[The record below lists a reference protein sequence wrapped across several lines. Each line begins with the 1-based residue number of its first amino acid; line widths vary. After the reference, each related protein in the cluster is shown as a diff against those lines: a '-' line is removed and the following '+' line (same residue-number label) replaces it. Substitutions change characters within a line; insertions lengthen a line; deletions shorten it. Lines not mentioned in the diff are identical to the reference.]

1 MKPKQTNLSQYM
13 NFTKKNKLLH
23 KSKFKTVIPNYIDS
37 FSNKYPNYLQ
47 SSLNDDIFLL
57 KRKLKGYSKIHS
69 HSSNNTNKNME
80 QNKNNKMPITSYIN
94 SISPINN
101 YLMKKKKESN
111 YDNNNY
117 LNKSSKNHLM
127 LTSINN
133 SSIIYSAKEKE
144 KGMSYSINN
153 ISNYQSNNNVNN
165 LYSNH
170 INKKNSGKNSNNSFQ
185 KKNSVENDLDIFNQK
200 NFGVGGINANNGIGN
215 ANVNGNICGNGINSN
230 NDNTNKY
237 ENNIIKKHMKDK
249 KYSITSVNS
258 RKNSIDKDK
267 EELDIVKK
275 LNKLNFNGLF
285 NNNYNNKRIVY
296 SSKISTNNSNSNN
309 NNSNLNDHNIN
320 NNINN
325 QNNNNNQIN
334 KNLFIGDFFN
344 LKKKGK
350 NFLENYLKAPQSS
363 NNRKTKKDMSIINSS
378 NNSNNHFKV
387 LSNIN
392 LNSNS
397 ITNNTISQNNNFP
410 PPSTGYSPNNNKFFK
425 TAKISPRTSFPKKK
439 QDFVQSHRINIKNK
453 LQGNILAFYN
463 NYKNNNNFNGNNNG
477 SMYGNSYNMDN
488 NINYK
493 NGKLIGQLKK
503 GKKNNMSVNMNITYN
518 NKNFNMSNFK
528 INTSNKNKSML
539 NNFNKCSSLNKVK
552 NNNFIENYNNNN
564 NSNYN
569 NCFIN
574 KKEIITNNGNNII
587 NNCEININNI
597 NYNNYNPNI
606 IPNSNKIISEKLYH
620 LFNKKN
626 LIDMPNNNKINKLF
640 TQNHK
645 ELMQIKKNKNKN
657 FTSNNSPINHI
668 NAINNSNINNSI
680 NNKSKNNSKNNSIS
694 LSKVNNNPLMNYY
707 NNSSLNNIHKNTNSN
722 SNNNNNYIYKN
733 NLNKSNQIKKLILKP
748 KDNTNPNTNNNSKD
762 NININKLL
770 IKDENINL
778 KNLNNLSKKKEK
790 KENIIEEYNHIN
802 YNHNNKE
809 KNKTNVNLENKISE
823 ILELKHNL
831 QKNNSENA
839 VFNPKNSFKNKEKE
853 KDKDKNND
861 KLKDKKNIKYIDKDK
876 NKNKNIDDIY
886 QNQNTISKM
895 SSTTLDSN
903 YYMEKCNSLSK
914 YIKEYY
920 KKYDK
925 YPNTDLNFYLYGRL
939 IGQGAFGKVNIGL
952 NILTGRVVAIKS
964 FNKKT
969 LNKNGDNMK
978 KILYE
983 TNLMKKLNHPNVT
996 KILEMFEDDEYILI
1010 AMEYI
1015 NGGNLFSFVKKR
1027 RKLSEK
1033 TAKFLFRQIILGIK
1047 HIHSQKI
1054 VHRDIKLE
1062 NILIDLNNN
1071 IKICDFGI
1079 GRILNSRKQMLHD
1092 KCGTPMYMA
1101 PEILL
1106 SSKTKGYE
1114 GFPVDIW
1121 SSGIS
1126 LYIMLSGTL
1135 PFNLKNNESSSM
1147 DEENNNNIELQYSII
1162 NKEPKK
1168 IEKISD
1174 EAKDLLK
1181 GLLNKNPNKRLTI
1194 EQILNH
1200 PWLKCDEKN
1209 LKNKKYHLFTKAE
1222 MIMLSKTYIDYRN
1235 GLIEDL
1241 KENFTI
1247 SNLIIEKN
1255 NKKGENKIKNIT
1267 TKSSLLAP
1275 YNTLI
1280 QDNESILEEESQDSF
1295 DDLNNPN
1302 INLENDIIIYN
1313 NKVKEYN
1320 LNYEL
1325 NNNGECDNGML
1336 INTKTGTISSSAAN
1350 NSNIKNESQ
1359 LTSRSRRRNDE
1370 NDDIE
1375 DDFNENEEQE
1385 EEQEKKIEK
1394 ILEEIEKIGYDK
1406 EYVLN
1411 CVNKNILCHAST
1423 VFYLMLNYK
1432 NI

>member
-13 NFTKKNKLLH
+13 NFTKKNKLIN
-23 KSKFKTVIPNYIDS
+23 KNKFKTVIPNYIDS

-80 QNKNNKMPITSYIN
+80 QNKNINNKMPISSSYIN

-101 YLMKKKKESN
+101 YLMKKKNNIN
-111 YDNNNY
+111 YDNY
-117 LNKSSKNHLM
+117 YINKSTKNHLM

-133 SSIIYSAKEKE
+133 SSIIYSNKE
-144 KGMSYSINN
+144 KGLSYSINN
-153 ISNYQSNNNVNN
+153 ISNYQSNNNKTNN
-165 LYSNH
+165 LYNQ
-170 INKKNSGKNSNNSFQ
+170 NLDKKTIVKNNNNSFQ
-185 KKNSVENDLDIFNQK
+185 KKNSIESEIYNQK
-200 NFGVGGINANNGIGN
+200 KNNN
-215 ANVNGNICGNGINSN
+215 NVNINN
-230 NDNTNKY
+230 NLL
-237 ENNIIKKHMKDK
+237 ENNLIKNNIKDK
-249 KYSITSVNS
+249 KYSITSINS
-258 RKNSIDKDK
+258 RKNSVDKDK

-285 NNNYNNKRIVY
+285 NNNCNNKRIIY

-309 NNSNLNDHNIN
+309 NSNLNENYI
-320 NNINN
+320 
-325 QNNNNNQIN
+325 NNNNNKNNNNMN

-350 NFLENYLKAPQSS
+350 LLNNFLESYLKAPQSS
-363 NNRKTKKDMSIINSS
+363 NNRKVKKDMNIIS
-378 NNSNNHFKV
+378 NNSNNNSNNHLKV
-387 LSNIN
+387 LSNANI
-392 LNSNS
+392 NSNS
-397 ITNNTISQNNNFP
+397 ITKNTTSQNNNFP
-410 PPSTGYSPNNNKFFK
+410 SSGYSPNGNKFFK
-425 TAKISPRTSFPKKK
+425 TAKVSPRTSFPNKK

-463 NYKNNNNFNGNNNG
+463 NYKNNNNENANNG
-477 SMYGNSYNMDN
+477 SMYGNSYNMENKN
-488 NINYK
+488 NNQ
-493 NGKLIGQLKK
+493 NNNKLIGYIKK
-503 GKKNNMSVNMNITYN
+503 AKKNNMSVNMNITYN

-528 INTSNKNKSML
+528 MNTSNKNKSML

-552 NNNFIENYNNNN
+552 NNNYIENYNF
-564 NSNYN
+564 NYN
-569 NCFIN
+569 NSFIN
-574 KKEIITNNGNNII
+574 KKEINSNAKNNKNENHIISGNNII

-597 NYNNYNPNI
+597 NYNNFNANI
-606 IPNSNKIISEKLYH
+606 IPNSNKIISEKIYH
-620 LFNKKN
+620 LFNKKD
-626 LIDMPNNNKINKLF
+626 LIDMPNNKINKIF
-640 TQNHK
+640 SQDHK
-645 ELMQIKKNKNKN
+645 DLIQIKKNKNKN
-657 FTSNNSPINHI
+657 FTSNNSPINH
-668 NAINNSNINNSI
+668 SI
-680 NNKSKNNSKNNSIS
+680 NNNKEIRQKVKNSNHTKNNSS
-694 LSKVNNNPLMNYY
+694 SKINNNLIINYY
-707 NNSSLNNIHKNTNSN
+707 NNI
-722 SNNNNNYIYKN
+722 SNNNKNPSQNNLENNKNYINKN
-733 NLNKSNQIKKLILKP
+733 NSNKLKKLMLKS
-748 KDNTNPNTNNNSKD
+748 KDNTNNNSKD
-762 NININKLL
+762 NLNINKII
-770 IKDENINL
+770 IKEENMNQ
-778 KNLNNLSKKKEK
+778 K
-790 KENIIEEYNHIN
+790 KENRIEEYNCKN
-802 YNHNNKE
+802 KKKE
-809 KNKTNVNLENKISE
+809 KNKTNINLEYKISE

-831 QKNNSENA
+831 QKNNSENMVYSPNIA
-839 VFNPKNSFKNKEKE
+839 NKIIKEKE
-853 KDKDKNND
+853 KED
-861 KLKDKKNIKYIDKDK
+861 Y
-876 NKNKNIDDIY
+876 
-886 QNQNTISKM
+886 QNTISKM

-903 YYMEKCNSLSK
+903 YYMEKCNYLSK
-914 YIKEYY
+914 YIKDYY
-920 KKYDK
+920 KKNNK
-925 YPNTDLNFYLYGRL
+925 YPSTDLNFYLYGRL

-969 LNKNGDNMK
+969 LNKHGDNMK

-983 TNLMKKLNHPNVT
+983 TNLMKKLNHPNIT

-1079 GRILNSRKQMLHD
+1079 GRILSSKKQILHD

-1106 SSKTKGYE
+1106 SSKNKGYE

-1135 PFNLKNNESSSM
+1135 PFNLKNNDSSSI

-1174 EAKDLLK
+1174 EARDLLK
-1181 GLLNKNPNKRLTI
+1181 GLLNKNPNKRLNI

-1200 PWLKCDEKN
+1200 PWLKSEEKN
-1209 LKNKKYHLFTKAE
+1209 NKNKKHHLFTKAE

-1247 SNLIIEKN
+1247 SNLKIEKN
-1255 NKKGENKIKNIT
+1255 NKNGEKKIKNIT

-1280 QDNESILEEESQDSF
+1280 QDNDSIFEIEVQNSF

-1313 NKVKEYN
+1313 NKVKEFN

-1336 INTKTGTISSSAAN
+1336 INTKTGTISSSAVN

-1359 LTSRSRRRNDE
+1359 LTSRSRRRNEGEDN
-1370 NDDIE
+1370 NDF
-1375 DDFNENEEQE
+1375 DDDLNENEEQE
-1385 EEQEKKIEK
+1385 ENEKKISK
-1394 ILEEIEKIGYDK
+1394 ILDEIEKLGYDK
-1406 EYVLN
+1406 EYVSN
-1411 CVNKNILCHAST
+1411 CVNNNILCHASAI
-1423 VFYLMLNYK
+1423 FYLMLNYK

>member
-1 MKPKQTNLSQYM
+1 M
-13 NFTKKNKLLH
+13 
-23 KSKFKTVIPNYIDS
+23 
-37 FSNKYPNYLQ
+37 
-47 SSLNDDIFLL
+47 
-57 KRKLKGYSKIHS
+57 
-69 HSSNNTNKNME
+69 
-80 QNKNNKMPITSYIN
+80 
-94 SISPINN
+94 
-101 YLMKKKKESN
+101 
-111 YDNNNY
+111 
-117 LNKSSKNHLM
+117 
-127 LTSINN
+127 
-133 SSIIYSAKEKE
+133 
-144 KGMSYSINN
+144 
-153 ISNYQSNNNVNN
+153 
-165 LYSNH
+165 
-170 INKKNSGKNSNNSFQ
+170 
-185 KKNSVENDLDIFNQK
+185 
-200 NFGVGGINANNGIGN
+200 
-215 ANVNGNICGNGINSN
+215 
-230 NDNTNKY
+230 
-237 ENNIIKKHMKDK
+237 
-249 KYSITSVNS
+249 
-258 RKNSIDKDK
+258 
-267 EELDIVKK
+267 
-275 LNKLNFNGLF
+275 
-285 NNNYNNKRIVY
+285 
-296 SSKISTNNSNSNN
+296 STNNSNSNN
-309 NNSNLNDHNIN
+309 NSNLNEHN

-325 QNNNNNQIN
+325 INNNKKNNPMN
-334 KNLFIGDFFN
+334 KNLIIGDFFN

-350 NFLENYLKAPQSS
+350 LLTNFLESYLKAPQSS
-363 NNRKTKKDMSIINSS
+363 NNRKLKKEMNIIN

-387 LSNIN
+387 LSNTN
-392 LNSNS
+392 NNVNS
-397 ITNNTISQNNNFP
+397 ITSNTISQNNNF
-410 PPSTGYSPNNNKFFK
+410 SSGYSPNGNQFFK

-439 QDFVQSHRINIKNK
+439 QDFVQSHRVNIKNK
-453 LQGNILAFYN
+453 LQGNILEFYN
-463 NYKNNNNFNGNNNG
+463 NYKNNNINNNMNNG
-477 SMYGNSYNMDN
+477 SLYGNSYNVES
-488 NINYK
+488 NINYPNNSK
-493 NGKLIGQLKK
+493 ILGQLKK

-552 NNNFIENYNNNN
+552 HNNYIENYNYNYNNNGNLNN
-564 NSNYN
+564 NSFNKKKESNISINNNKQYN
-569 NCFIN
+569 NENQVIH
-574 KKEIITNNGNNII
+574 GNNII

-606 IPNSNKIISEKLYH
+606 IPNSNKLISEKIFN
-620 LFNKKN
+620 LFNKKA
-626 LIDMPNNNKINKLF
+626 LIDMPNNKINKIF

-645 ELMQIKKNKNKN
+645 NIIQIKKNKN
-657 FTSNNSPINHI
+657 FTSNNSPINNNI
-668 NAINNSNINNSI
+668 NKDEIRMKMKNINN
-680 NNKSKNNSKNNSIS
+680 NKNDSS
-694 LSKVNNNPLMNYY
+694 SKVNNNPLINYY
-707 NNSSLNNIHKNTNSN
+707 NNNNYNNSSQNNINNKNINL
-722 SNNNNNYIYKN
+722 N
-733 NLNKSNQIKKLILKP
+733 NLNKNQIKRLILKS
-748 KDNTNPNTNNNSKD
+748 KDHTNNDKSKD

-770 IKDENINL
+770 IKEDDL
-778 KNLNNLSKKKEK
+778 YLNKKMHK
-790 KENIIEEYNHIN
+790 KENKNDNKKENKIEEYIFI
-802 YNHNNKE
+802 HNNRE
-809 KNKTNVNLENKISE
+809 KNKTNINLEKQLLE
-823 ILELKHNL
+823 IVELKHNL
-831 QKNNSENA
+831 QKNNSDNI
-839 VFNPKNSFKNKEKE
+839 VVSPKNEYKTKNKKNKEK
-853 KDKDKNND
+853 KN
-861 KLKDKKNIKYIDKDK
+861 
-876 NKNKNIDDIY
+876 
-886 QNQNTISKM
+886 QNQDQNTISKM

-914 YIKEYY
+914 YIKDYY
-920 KKYDK
+920 KKNNK

-964 FNKKT
+964 FNKKNV
-969 LNKNGDNMK
+969 NKNGDNMK

-983 TNLMKKLNHPNVT
+983 TNLMKKLNHPNIT

-1033 TAKFLFRQIILGIK
+1033 TAKFLFKQIILGIK

-1079 GRILNSRKQMLHD
+1079 GRILSSSKQMLHD

-1106 SSKTKGYE
+1106 SSKSKGYE

-1121 SSGIS
+1121 SAGIS

-1135 PFNLKNNESSSM
+1135 PFNLKNNESSSI

-1174 EAKDLLK
+1174 EARDLLK
-1181 GLLNKNPNKRLTI
+1181 GLLNKNPHKRLTI

-1200 PWLKCDEKN
+1200 PWMQNDEKN
-1209 LKNKKYHLFTKAE
+1209 IKNKKYHLFTKAE

-1241 KENFTI
+1241 KENFSI
-1247 SNLIIEKN
+1247 SNLKMEKD
-1255 NKKGENKIKNIT
+1255 NKKGEKIYINIT

-1280 QDNESILEEESQDSF
+1280 QDNESILDSEMQDSF

-1302 INLENDIIIYN
+1302 INLENDIFIYN

-1336 INTKTGTISSSAAN
+1336 INTKTLSSSAVN
-1350 NSNIKNESQ
+1350 NSNIKNDSQ
-1359 LTSRSRRRNDE
+1359 LTSRSRQRNENDE
-1370 NDDIE
+1370 NYLD
-1375 DDFNENEEQE
+1375 DDFNENEE
-1385 EEQEKKIEK
+1385 EEQEKKISK
-1394 ILEEIEKIGYDK
+1394 ILNEIEKIGYDK

-1411 CVNKNILCHAST
+1411 CVNNNILCHAST
-1423 VFYLMLNYK
+1423 VYYLMLNYK

>member
-1 MKPKQTNLSQYM
+1 MKSKQTNLSQYM
-13 NFTKKNKLLH
+13 NLTKKNKFLH
-23 KSKFKTVIPNYIDS
+23 KGKYKTVIPNYIDS

-69 HSSNNTNKNME
+69 HSSNTTNKNME
-80 QNKNNKMPITSYIN
+80 QNKINKMPITSYIN

-101 YLMKKKKESN
+101 YLMKKKKENN

-117 LNKSSKNHLM
+117 NNIDKSSKNHLM

-133 SSIIYSAKEKE
+133 SSIIYSAKEK
-144 KGMSYSINN
+144 GLSYSINN
-153 ISNYQSNNNVNN
+153 ISNYQSNNNGNV
-165 LYSNH
+165 YSNH
-170 INKKNSGKNSNNSFQ
+170 LHKKSFGKNNNNSFQ
-185 KKNSVENDLDIFNQK
+185 KKNSMENDMEIYNQK
-200 NFGVGGINANNGIGN
+200 NIGPGNNG
-215 ANVNGNICGNGINSN
+215 NGNIVNINN
-230 NDNTNKY
+230 Y
-237 ENNIIKKHMKDK
+237 ENNLVKKNIKDK

-258 RKNSIDKDK
+258 RKNSIDRDK

-309 NNSNLNDHNIN
+309 NSNLIEHNIN
-320 NNINN
+320 NN
-325 QNNNNNQIN
+325 NNNNINNLNNNNHKNNNINSNQLN
-334 KNLFIGDFFN
+334 KNLFFGDCFN

-350 NFLENYLKAPQSS
+350 FLNNFLESYLKDPQST
-363 NNRKTKKDMSIINSS
+363 NNRKAKKEMNIINNS
-378 NNSNNHFKV
+378 NNSNSHFKV
-387 LSNIN
+387 LSNSN

-397 ITNNTISQNNNFP
+397 IANNTISQNNNFP
-410 PPSTGYSPNNNKFFK
+410 PTSTGYSPNANKFFK

-477 SMYGNSYNMDN
+477 SMYGNSYNNEN
-488 NINYK
+488 NNNNNYK

-503 GKKNNMSVNMNITYN
+503 SKKNNMSVNMNITYN

-528 INTSNKNKSML
+528 ISANNKNKSML

-552 NNNFIENYNNNN
+552 QNNYIDNYSYNN
-564 NSNYN
+564 NSNVNYN
-569 NCFIN
+569 NSYIN
-574 KKEIITNNGNNII
+574 KKEIISKNGNNII

-606 IPNSNKIISEKLYH
+606 PNSNKIISEKIYH

-626 LIDMPNNNKINKLF
+626 LIEIPNNNNKINKLF

-645 ELMQIKKNKNKN
+645 EIIQLKKNKNKN
-657 FTSNNSPINHI
+657 FTSNNSPINKNII
-668 NAINNSNINNSI
+668 NNNNNNSNINNTI
-680 NNKSKNNSKNNSIS
+680 NNKTKNSIANKNNSIS
-694 LSKVNNNPLMNYY
+694 LSKANNNNPSMNYY
-707 NNSSLNNIHKNTNSN
+707 NNSSLNKNNNSN
-722 SNNNNNYIYKN
+722 AINKN
-733 NLNKSNQIKKLILKP
+733 NISKTNQIKKLMLKS
-748 KDNTNPNTNNNSKD
+748 KDNTNTNINTNNNSKE
-762 NININKLL
+762 NFNINKIL
-770 IKDENINL
+770 IKEENINL
-778 KNLNNLSKKKEK
+778 NNFNKINDKKEK
-790 KENIIEEYNHIN
+790 NEKIENIIEEYNYNHNNIHN
-802 YNHNNKE
+802 YNHNNRE
-809 KNKTNVNLENKISE
+809 KNKTNVNLDNKISE

-839 VFNPKNSFKNKEKE
+839 VINQKNAYKVNQKEKE
-853 KDKDKNND
+853 KEKINDIKND
-861 KLKDKKNIKYIDKDK
+861 KKKYIDKEK
-876 NKNKNIDDIY
+876 DDFY
-886 QNQNTISKM
+886 QNTISKM

-920 KKYDK
+920 KKYGK

-1079 GRILNSRKQMLHD
+1079 GRILSSKKQTLHD

-1106 SSKTKGYE
+1106 SSKRKGYE

-1147 DEENNNNIELQYSII
+1147 DEENNNNVELQNSII

-1174 EAKDLLK
+1174 EARDLLK

-1200 PWLKCDEKN
+1200 PWLKPDEKN
-1209 LKNKKYHLFTKAE
+1209 IKNKKYHLFTKAE

-1247 SNLIIEKN
+1247 SNLIIEKD

-1280 QDNESILEEESQDSF
+1280 QDNESISEYESQDSF

-1336 INTKTGTISSSAAN
+1336 INTKTVTISSSAAN
-1350 NSNIKNESQ
+1350 NSNVKNDSQ
-1359 LTSRSRRRNDE
+1359 LTSRSRQRNEE
-1370 NDDIE
+1370 NDDIDE
-1375 DDFNENEEQE
+1375 DFNENEEQE
-1385 EEQEKKIEK
+1385 DEQDKKVEN

-1406 EYVLN
+1406 NYVLN
-1411 CVNKNILCHAST
+1411 CVNNNILCHASA

>member
-1 MKPKQTNLSQYM
+1 MKAKQTNLSQYM
-13 NFTKKNKLLH
+13 NFTKKNKIVN
-23 KSKFKTVIPNYIDS
+23 KGKFKTVVPNYIDS

-80 QNKNNKMPITSYIN
+80 QNKIINNKMPIASYIN

-101 YLMKKKKESN
+101 YLMKNKKENN
-111 YDNNNY
+111 YDNNY
-117 LNKSSKNHLM
+117 INKSSKNHLM

-133 SSIIYSAKEKE
+133 SSIVGSSKE
-144 KGMSYSINN
+144 KGLSYSINN
-153 ISNYQSNNNVNN
+153 ISNYQSNKNN
-165 LYSNH
+165 LNNFYNNN
-170 INKKNSGKNSNNSFQ
+170 INKKTTIKNENNSFQ
-185 KKNSVENDLDIFNQK
+185 KKNSIENELYNQK
-200 NFGVGGINANNGIGN
+200 INNNKI
-215 ANVNGNICGNGINSN
+215 
-230 NDNTNKY
+230 
-237 ENNIIKKHMKDK
+237 NNINNNNHFGNNLVKKNVKDK

-258 RKNSIDKDK
+258 RKNSIDKDR
-267 EELDIVKK
+267 EDSDIAKK

-296 SSKISTNNSNSNN
+296 STKISTNNSNSNN
-309 NNSNLNDHNIN
+309 NSNLYDHNIN
-320 NNINN
+320 NKNNSINN
-325 QNNNNNQIN
+325 ANNNNLNINNNNNQFN

-350 NFLENYLKAPQSS
+350 LLNNFLESYLKAPQSS
-363 NNRKTKKDMSIINSS
+363 NNRKTKKDMNIIN
-378 NNSNNHFKV
+378 NNSNNNSNSHFKD
-387 LSNIN
+387 LSNTNIN
-392 LNSNS
+392 TNS

-410 PPSTGYSPNNNKFFK
+410 PTGYSPNENKFFK
-425 TAKISPRTSFPKKK
+425 TTKISPRTSFPKKK
-439 QDFVQSHRINIKNK
+439 QDFLQSHRVNIKNK

-463 NYKNNNNFNGNNNG
+463 NYKNNNGNINNG
-477 SMYGNSYNMDN
+477 SIYGNSYYLENKYSQN
-488 NINYK
+488 NNK
-493 NGKLIGQLKK
+493 VIGPIKK
-503 GKKNNMSVNMNITYN
+503 SKKNNMSVNMNITYN

-528 INTSNKNKSML
+528 VVTNKNKSML

-552 NNNFIENYNNNN
+552 NNNFIENYNFNYSNNN
-564 NSNYN
+564 NN
-569 NCFIN
+569 NLHYIK
-574 KKEIITNNGNNII
+574 KKEINSNSNSNTNNIDNKNENQIINSNNII

-606 IPNSNKIISEKLYH
+606 IPNSNKIISEKIYH
-620 LFNKKN
+620 LFNKKS
-626 LIDMPNNNKINKLF
+626 LIDMPNNKINKIL
-640 TQNHK
+640 TQNQK
-645 ELMQIKKNKNKN
+645 DLIQIKKNKNKN
-657 FTSNNSPINHI
+657 FTSNNSPINK
-668 NAINNSNINNSI
+668 NINNNNEVRPKSKNSNHNKTNSSSSKVNSNLLINNYNNYNNINNST
-680 NNKSKNNSKNNSIS
+680 NNYI
-694 LSKVNNNPLMNYY
+694 
-707 NNSSLNNIHKNTNSN
+707 NSSQ
-722 SNNNNNYIYKN
+722 NNNNNSKISYNNKN
-733 NLNKSNQIKKLILKP
+733 NINKSNQIKKLMLKSR
-748 KDNTNPNTNNNSKD
+748 DNTNNNSKEKL
-762 NININKLL
+762 NINKIL
-770 IKDENINL
+770 IKEDNSTSHKVEN
-778 KNLNNLSKKKEK
+778 
-790 KENIIEEYNHIN
+790 KENKKQINKIEEYN
-802 YNHNNKE
+802 NHNRE
-809 KNKTNVNLENKISE
+809 KNKTNINLDNKISD
-823 ILELKHNL
+823 ILELKQNL
-831 QKNNSENA
+831 LKNNSDKA
-839 VFNPKNSFKNKEKE
+839 VLNEKTTKKAKN
-853 KDKDKNND
+853 
-861 KLKDKKNIKYIDKDK
+861 
-876 NKNKNIDDIY
+876 NKNKKEDSNL
-886 QNQNTISKM
+886 NQNTISKM

-903 YYMEKCNSLSK
+903 YYMEKSNSLSK
-914 YIKEYY
+914 YIKDYY
-920 KKYDK
+920 KKYNK

-952 NILTGRVVAIKS
+952 NVLTGRVVAIKS

-983 TNLMKKLNHPNVT
+983 TNLMKKLNHPNIT
-996 KILEMFEDDEYILI
+996 KILEMFEDDDYILI

-1079 GRILNSRKQMLHD
+1079 GRILSSKKQMLHD

-1106 SSKTKGYE
+1106 SSKNKGYE

-1168 IEKISD
+1168 IEKISE

-1181 GLLNKNPNKRLTI
+1181 GLLNKNPQKRLTI

-1200 PWLKCDEKN
+1200 PWLKSDEKN
-1209 LKNKKYHLFTKAE
+1209 KNKKHHLFTKAE

-1247 SNLIIEKN
+1247 SNLKIEKN
-1255 NKKGENKIKNIT
+1255 DKKGEKKIKNIT

-1280 QDNESILEEESQDSF
+1280 QDNESILEYEMQDSF
-1295 DDLNNPN
+1295 DDLTNPN

-1350 NSNIKNESQ
+1350 NSNIKNDSQ
-1359 LTSRSRRRNDE
+1359 LTSRSRKRNENEE
-1370 NDDIE
+1370 NDF
-1375 DDFNENEEQE
+1375 DDEFNENEEQE
-1385 EEQEKKIEK
+1385 EEQEKKIGK
-1394 ILEEIEKIGYDK
+1394 ILEEIEKIGYDR

-1411 CVNKNILCHAST
+1411 CVNNNILCHASA
-1423 VFYLMLNYK
+1423 VFYLMLNYN